1 MPVREDHPLY
11 PTEVN
16 SADKAAG
23 ELYYGTYWHAHSLH
37 TCSLRLTNTYGP
49 RMPLSSPRQGFINW
63 FFRLAF
69 LGEEITLY
77 GKGSQRRDMIYVD
90 DAVEAFLLAGAN
102 DSLNGVS
109 FNVGSGTFISV
120 REIAETLVS
129 VAGAGSIRH
138 IPFPDESRRIEVGD
152 FVADI
157 EKIKTEL
164 AWQPRTRLKDGV
176 IQTCAFYA
184 DHLHYYC

>member
-1 MPVREDHPLY
+1 
-11 PTEVN
+11 
-16 SADKAAG
+16 
-23 ELYYGTYWHAHSLH
+23 
-37 TCSLRLTNTYGP
+37 
-49 RMPLSSPRQGFINW
+49 MPLSSPRQGFINW

-129 VAGAGSIRH
+129 VAGAAPYVTF
-138 IPFPDESRRIEVGD
+138 PFRMSHAALRWGTLSLISRRS
-152 FVADI
+152 
-157 EKIKTEL
+157 
-164 AWQPRTRLKDGV
+164 RLNWPGSPEPG
-176 IQTCAFYA
+176 
-184 DHLHYYC
+184 